1 MGSEAFA
8 LRAEDVM
15 KLLACQSH
23 IGANVADFQMEQ
35 YVYRRRED
43 GVHIINVGKT
53 WEKLVLAARAIAA
66 IENPADVCVISARLY
81 GQRAVL
87 KFAHHIGAT
96 PIVGRFTPGTFTN
109 QIQKAYR
116 EPRLLIVTD
125 PRTDH
130 QSITEASY
138 VNIPIIAM
146 ANTDSPLAF
155 VDVAIPCNN
164 KGPRSIGLLWW
175 LLAREVLTIRGKI
188 NRATGF
194 QLEGKEIMPD
204 LYFYRDLTEDVET
217 GEGEGVGVVE
227 PEEAPKWGA
236 PEAPSFG
243 AAVTAPDQ
251 WDAAKGEGI
260 PTAGTVELQAPIITD
275 WAAETQQ
282 WTSQQPDAA
291 AATGAPPAPR
301 TQWGGGT
308 GASEW
313 S

>member
-1 MGSEAFA
+1 
-8 LRAEDVM
+8 M

-23 IGANVADFQMEQ
+23 IGANLADFQMEQ
-35 YVYRRRED
+35 YVYKRRED
-43 GVHIINVGKT
+43 GVNIINVKKT

-66 IENPADVCVISARLY
+66 IENPADVCVISARMY

-87 KFAHHIGAT
+87 KFAHHVGAT

-109 QIQKAYR
+109 QIQKAFR

-155 VDVAIPCNN
+155 VDIAIPCNN

-194 QLEGKEIMPD
+194 HLEGKEIMPD
-204 LYFYRDLTEDVET
+204 LYFYRDLTEDVEK
-217 GEGEGVGVVE
+217 
-227 PEEAPKWGA
+227 EEAGEAAPEVEEAQKWGG
-236 PEAPSFG
+236 PEAPAFG
-243 AAVTAPDQ
+243 ASVPAADQ
-251 WDAAKGEGI
+251 WDGKVEGM
-260 PTAGTVELQAPIITD
+260 AGASVELKAPMITD

-282 WTSQQPDAA
+282 WTTQQPDAPA
-291 AATGAPPAPR
+291 APGVGG
-301 TQWGGGT
+301 QWGGGT
-308 GASEW
+308 GATDW